1 MSKFYPRSFTIND
14 YTYKRIVQVSE
25 ERGISLSEA
34 LRTLV
39 EFGWLFYMELIERKE
54 LKVKE
59 DHDGKE

>member
-1 MSKFYPRSFTIND
+1 MSKFRPRSFTIND
-14 YTYKRIVQVSE
+14 YTYNRIVQVSK

-34 LRTLV
+34 MRTLV

-59 DHDGKE
+59 DNDGKE